1 MNGGIKNALLVVMI
15 IAVIAGTALLAIKP
29 NIEAKQALDSDI
41 ATLQQR
47 LAELQAKEADRPIY
61 EAGIIKNRQ
70 EFAEIMEKFPNG
82 IEQENYIKFL
92 GDLED
97 NEDIEYSM
105 DNEGFSE
112 VTEFYTLGG
121 GGEAGAGGEAAPA
134 EGAPAEG
141 TTDSAQV
148 TTDTAQATTDTAQ
161 ATTDGSAVDPM
172 DETNVVGISTPINIT
187 FKSSYAG
194 IKDLLGYVLSNDER
208 MTIDTLSVSYGE
220 DDADDQKVSGSLN
233 LNLYAITSDQRYFA
247 QPDIKD
253 VEIGRPNIFTQ
264 KSGKSDMNKGISSKL
279 DDGKGIK
286 SNYDYYVALNP
297 ATSNVNAITIGA
309 KGDNSTEISS
319 NVNESVNAT
328 IKFFMVGVK
337 YYVSYNVGDVSFP
350 EDFEAGSEFDPG
362 DTLDLLIQSSK
373 RKNDKDKSGVKLVI
387 DNETDKTCNVL
398 IDGDDASN
406 PRVKIASRIGKV
418 DIHE

>member
-15 IAVIAGTALLAIKP
+15 IAVIAGSALLMIKP
-29 NIEAKQALDSDI
+29 NIEAKQALDGEI

-70 EFAEIMEKFPNG
+70 EFAEIMERFPNG

-121 GGEAGAGGEAAPA
+121 GGAAPA
-134 EGAPAEG
+134 GGGAASAE
-141 TTDSAQV
+141 
-148 TTDTAQATTDTAQ
+148 ATTDTAVASDTT
-161 ATTDGSAVDPM
+161 ATSTENADSAEVDPM
-172 DETNVVGISTPINIT
+172 DQTNVIGISSPISIS
-187 FKSSYAG
+187 FKSSYSG

-208 MTIDTLSVSYGE
+208 MTIDTLSVTF
-220 DDADDQKVSGSLN
+220 DDEEKDDSQITGNLN
-233 LNLYAITSDQRYFA
+233 LNLYAITSDQRYFP

-253 VEIGRPNIFTQ
+253 VEIGRSNIFTE
-264 KSGKSDMNKGISSKL
+264 KSGKSDMNKGISSKI
-279 DDGKGIK
+279 DDGRGIK

-337 YYVSYNVGDVSFP
+337 YYVSYNIGSVTFP
-350 EDFEAGSEFDPG
+350 EDFESGSEFDPG

-373 RKNDKDKSGVKLVI
+373 RKNDKDLSGVKLVI

>member
-1 MNGGIKNALLVVMI
+1 MNGGIKNALLVVVI
-15 IAVIAGTALLAIKP
+15 IAVIAGSALLAIKP
-29 NIEAKQALDSDI
+29 NIEAKQALDGEI

-112 VTEFYTLGG
+112 VTDFYTLGG
-121 GGEAGAGGEAAPA
+121 GGEAAPAGGEAASTDA
-134 EGAPAEG
+134 APAGG
-141 TTDSAQV
+141 TTDQTTTGDVAQS
-148 TTDTAQATTDTAQ
+148 TTDSST
-161 ATTDGSAVDPM
+161 VDPM
-172 DETNVVGISTPINIT
+172 DETNVIGISAPISIS

-208 MTIDTLSVSYGE
+208 MTIDTLSITYDDEESE
-220 DDADDQKVSGSLN
+220 DSKITGSLN
-233 LNLYAITSDQRYFA
+233 LNLYAITSDQRYFP

-253 VEIGRPNIFTQ
+253 VEIGRKNIFTE
-264 KSGKSDMNKGISSKL
+264 KTGKSEMNKGISSKIN
-279 DDGKGIK
+279 DGKGIK

-297 ATSNVNAITIGA
+297 STSNVNAITIGA

-337 YYVSYNVGDVSFP
+337 YYVSYNIGDFTFP

-373 RKNDKDKSGVKLVI
+373 RKNNKDMSGVKLVI

>member
-15 IAVIAGTALLAIKP
+15 IAVIAGSALLAIKP
-29 NIEAKQALDSDI
+29 NIEAKQALDGEI

-112 VTEFYTLGG
+112 VAEFYTLGG
-121 GGEAGAGGEAAPA
+121 GGDVAPA
-134 EGAPAEG
+134 DGTAPAEG
-141 TTDSAQV
+141 TPAEETADQAAPADTTQT
-148 TTDTAQATTDTAQ
+148 TTDDST
-161 ATTDGSAVDPM
+161 VDPM
-172 DETNVVGISTPINIT
+172 DETNVVGISTPISIS

-208 MTIDTLSVSYGE
+208 MTIDTLSISYGE
-220 DDADDQKVSGSLN
+220 DDAEDQKVTGSLN
-233 LNLYAITSDQRYFA
+233 LNLYAITSDQRYFP

-337 YYVSYNVGDVSFP
+337 YYVSYNIGDVTFP

-373 RKNDKDKSGVKLVI
+373 RKNDKDMSGVKLVI

-398 IDGDDASN
+398 IDGDDVSN